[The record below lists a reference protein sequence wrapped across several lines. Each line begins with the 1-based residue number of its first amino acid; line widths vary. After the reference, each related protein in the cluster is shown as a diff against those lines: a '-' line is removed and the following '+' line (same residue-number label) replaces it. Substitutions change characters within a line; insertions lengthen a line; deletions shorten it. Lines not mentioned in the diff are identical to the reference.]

1 MKYGATGDEEKFLRD
16 QRLDRRRRFSDP
28 VVSGGVGSGKRRL
41 ISDRLRCTS
50 TFSSQGLLSGGI
62 DVHWSDDFSCSADVR
77 A

>member
-41 ISDRLRCTS
+41 IRPTQMHEHILEPRAAEWRN
-50 TFSSQGLLSGGI
+50 G
-62 DVHWSDDFSCSADVR
+62 VYWSDDFPCSADVR